1 VAKTVV
7 ITGASSGIGE
17 ACAELFAKNG
27 YNLILGA
34 RRTERLEMVA
44 KNLKELGAA
53 SVTAI
58 SLDVCNQTS
67 VNDFIEQ
74 TTKKF
79 PEINI
84 LLNNAG
90 LASGLDPV
98 VTGKDSDWQAML
110 DTNIYGLLRVT
121 RALLPHF
128 IKTGQ
133 GHIINMGSIA
143 AFQTY
148 ANGAV
153 YAATKH
159 AVKAITG
166 ALKLELNGQP
176 IRVSSVDPGMVETEF
191 SLVRLKDEQKAQA
204 VYKGMTPLSAH
215 DVAECVYFAATRP
228 AHVNIDHIIVMPTD
242 QATVYKVHRAT

>member
-1 VAKTVV
+1 MAKTVV

-27 YNLILGA
+27 YNIVLGA
-34 RRTERLEMVA
+34 RRTERLEKVA
-44 KNLKELGAA
+44 KTLGNLGAA
-53 SVTAI
+53 SI
-58 SLDVCNQTS
+58 KSFHLDVCDQASVDYFIAQT
-67 VNDFIEQ
+67 I
-74 TTKKF
+74 KKF

-84 LLNNAG
+84 LINNAG

-110 DTNIYGLLRVT
+110 DTNVYGLLRVT

-176 IRVSSVDPGMVETEF
+176 IRVSSIDPGMVETEF
-191 SLVRLKDEQKAQA
+191 SLVRLKDEKKAEA
-204 VYKGMTPLSAH
+204 VYNGMTPLTAQ
-215 DVAECVYFAATRP
+215 DIAECVYFAASRP

-242 QATVYKVHRAT
+242 QATVYKVHRAP